1 MTEYLRFLLRNK
13 YYILVEII
21 GISLAIAFAIPMLSF
36 FSDKWEIDHGRDY
49 RYIFAASPVGTLET
63 TVGLGPQLAAA
74 VPEIESYAQVFVSG
88 ENIIHLG
95 GDALKASCM
104 AVSPDFFRFFD
115 IGFSSGYPISLSKR
129 EDVLVSARFAEA
141 LGSEPVGQSFT
152 CAGKEYVVNGVFNGW
167 SNSLLPSSDIIFNIN
182 APLLDEQW
190 ALPADYWDNIATFVR
205 IQTGAGINDVTEKC
219 KTVCKAFYSSYY
231 AKHPE
236 AVDKFRLIRYD
247 RISSNINNDF
257 LTQTWGLSLWAI
269 ELFGLIL
276 FLFAILNFINLNVAL
291 STNRGK
297 EWGLKKLLGSSE
309 KGIRLSSFLETL
321 FVTSIC
327 FLLGYALSRYIVP
340 VFNNFFHATHTY
352 IEVDGSLT
360 ARKVLYYALFI
371 LFLSA
376 TTSFIPSGI
385 AARFSPIDIVNGGYR
400 AKIRKDT
407 SNILIGIQCF
417 ISVILLSVSI
427 LFFAQY
433 KKMVDRP
440 QGKADNQAYV
450 ISGNYSEEALSRA
463 ANALRSLPFVQAVG
477 KANDCPG
484 DGSYSWVTL
493 KAEDGAGTPLY
504 VIQCDKEAFK
514 AFGFSTETGTAVSE
528 GLWLTRS
535 ADVDHSLLVE
545 RFGEGVKGFVA
556 DFVMNAEHLVP
567 AAVMVSDQG
576 DFNRLVISTAGYSES
591 YPTII
596 LQTFKDAFSD
606 ADSVYEPPAFAG
618 YVRQFFERA
627 MQPTKAILAM
637 VAVFTVLAL
646 VLTALGLFAMS
657 SYYVSLHRKET
668 AIRKVYGASGS
679 DELRRNIL
687 RYLWIVVV
695 AGIFGLA
702 VSVLINSVIIQ
713 NYSYRLAYTFWVY
726 LLALAV
732 IMGTA
737 FLSVYYQAK
746 GVAMS
751 NPAYFIRDE

>member
-1 MTEYLRFLLRNK
+1 MIEYLRFLLRNK

-49 RYIFAASPVGTLET
+49 RYIFATSPVGTLET

-152 CAGKEYVVNGVFNGW
+152 CAGKEYVVNGVFNDW
-167 SNSLLPSSDIIFNIN
+167 SNSLLPSSDIIFGIN
-182 APLLDEQW
+182 SPLFDEQW
-190 ALPADYWDNIATFVR
+190 ALPAGYWDVIATFVR
-205 IQTGAGINDVTEKC
+205 IQKDAGINDVTEKC
-219 KTVCKAFYSSYY
+219 KAVCKAFYSSYY
-231 AKHPE
+231 AQHPE

-376 TTSFIPSGI
+376 TTSFIPAGI

-433 KKMVDRP
+433 KKMADRP
-440 QGKADNQAYV
+440 QGKVDNQAYV
-450 ISGNYSEEALSRA
+450 ISGNYTEEALSRA

-535 ADVDHSLLVE
+535 ADVDYSLLVE

-556 DFVMNAEHLVP
+556 DFVVNAEHLVP

-591 YPTII
+591 YPTTI

-679 DELRRNIL
+679 NELRRNIL

-737 FLSVYYQAK
+737 FLSVYYQVK

>member
-1 MTEYLRFLLRNK
+1 MIEYLRFLLRNK

-21 GISLAIAFAIPMLSF
+21 GISLAIAFAVPMLSF

-115 IGFSSGYPISLSKR
+115 IGFSSGSPISLSKR

-141 LGSEPVGQSFT
+141 LGSDPVGQSFT

-167 SNSLLPSSDIIFNIN
+167 SNSLLPSSDIIFNIH

-190 ALPADYWDNIATFVR
+190 ALPAGYWDDIATFVR

-231 AKHPE
+231 AQHPE
-236 AVDKFRLIRYD
+236 AASKFRLIRYD

-340 VFNNFFHATHTY
+340 VLNNFFHATHTY

-376 TTSFIPSGI
+376 TTSFIPAGI

-433 KKMVDRP
+433 KKMADRP
-440 QGKADNQAYV
+440 QGKVDNHAYV
-450 ISGNYSEEALSRA
+450 ISGNYSEEALSRT

-484 DGSYSWVTL
+484 DGSYSRVTL

-556 DFVMNAEHLVP
+556 DFVVDAEHLVP

-596 LQTFKDAFSD
+596 LQTFKEAFSD

-737 FLSVYYQAK
+737 FLSVYYQVK

>member
-1 MTEYLRFLLRNK
+1 MIEYLRFLLRNK

-104 AVSPDFFRFFD
+104 AVSPDFFRLFD

-141 LGSEPVGQSFT
+141 LGSDPVGQSFT

-190 ALPADYWDNIATFVR
+190 ALPAGYWDDIVTFVR

-219 KTVCKAFYSSYY
+219 KTVCKALYSSYY
-231 AKHPE
+231 AQHPE

-360 ARKVLYYALFI
+360 ARKVFYYALFI
-371 LFLSA
+371 LLLSA
-376 TTSFIPSGI
+376 TTSFIPAGI

-433 KKMVDRP
+433 KKMADRP
-440 QGKADNQAYV
+440 QGKVDNHAYV
-450 ISGNYSEEALSRA
+450 ISGNYSEEALSRSV
-463 ANALRSLPFVQAVG
+463 NALRSLPFVQAVG

-556 DFVMNAEHLVP
+556 DFVVNAEHLVP

-679 DELRRNIL
+679 DEIRRNIL

-726 LLALAV
+726 LLAQAV

-737 FLSVYYQAK
+737 FLSVYYQVK

>member
-1 MTEYLRFLLRNK
+1 MIEYLRFLLRNK

-49 RYIFAASPVGTLET
+49 RYIFATSPVGTLET

-152 CAGKEYVVNGVFNGW
+152 CAGKEYVVNGVFNDW
-167 SNSLLPSSDIIFNIN
+167 SNSLLPSSDIIFGIN
-182 APLLDEQW
+182 SPLFDEQW
-190 ALPADYWDNIATFVR
+190 ALPAGYWDDIATFVR
-205 IQTGAGINDVTEKC
+205 IQKDAGINDVTEKC
-219 KTVCKAFYSSYY
+219 KAVCKAFYSSYY
-231 AKHPE
+231 AQHPE

-376 TTSFIPSGI
+376 TTSFIPAGI

-433 KKMVDRP
+433 KKMADRP
-440 QGKADNQAYV
+440 QGKVDNQAYV
-450 ISGNYSEEALSRA
+450 ISGNYTEEALSRA

-535 ADVDHSLLVE
+535 ADVDYSLLVE

-556 DFVMNAEHLVP
+556 DFVVNAEHLVP

-591 YPTII
+591 YPTTI

-737 FLSVYYQAK
+737 FLSVYYQVK

>member
-1 MTEYLRFLLRNK
+1 MIEYLRFLLRNK

-49 RYIFAASPVGTLET
+49 RYIFAASPVETLET

-152 CAGKEYVVNGVFNGW
+152 CAGKEYVVSGVFNGW

-190 ALPADYWDNIATFVR
+190 ALPAGYWDDIATFVR
-205 IQTGAGINDVTEKC
+205 IQTGARINDVTEKC

-236 AVDKFRLIRYD
+236 AASKFRLIRYD

-257 LTQTWGLSLWAI
+257 LTQTWGVSLWAI
-269 ELFGLIL
+269 EFFGLIL

-340 VFNNFFHATHTY
+340 VLNNFFHATHTY

-376 TTSFIPSGI
+376 TTSFIPAGI

-433 KKMVDRP
+433 KKMADRP
-440 QGKADNQAYV
+440 QGKVDNHAYV
-450 ISGNYSEEALSRA
+450 ISGNYSEEALSRT

-556 DFVMNAEHLVP
+556 DFVVSAEHLVP

-627 MQPTKAILAM
+627 MRPTKAILAM

-737 FLSVYYQAK
+737 FLSVYYQVK

>member
-1 MTEYLRFLLRNK
+1 MIEYLRFLLRNK

-433 KKMVDRP
+433 KKMADRP

-737 FLSVYYQAK
+737 FLSVYYQVK

>member
-1 MTEYLRFLLRNK
+1 MIEYLRFLLRNK
-13 YYILVEII
+13 YYITVEII
-21 GISLAIAFAIPMLSF
+21 GISIAIAFAVPMLSF

-49 RYIFAASPVGTLET
+49 KHVFAASPVGTLET
-63 TVGLGPQLAAA
+63 TVGLGPQLATA

-88 ENIIHLG
+88 ENTIHFG

-104 AVSPDFFRFFD
+104 AVNPGFFQFFD
-115 IGFSSGYPISLSKR
+115 IGFSAGSPSSLSKR
-129 EDVLVSARFAEA
+129 EDVLVSTRFAEA
-141 LGSEPVGQSFT
+141 LGSEPVGQSLT
-152 CAGKEYVVNGVFNGW
+152 CAGKEYVVNGVFNDW
-167 SNSLLPSSDIIFNIN
+167 SNSLLPSSDILFGIS

-190 ALPADYWDNIATFVR
+190 ALPDGYWDDIATFVR
-205 IQTGAGINDVTEKC
+205 IQKGAGINDVTEKC
-219 KTVCKAFYSSYY
+219 KAVCKAFYSSYY
-231 AKHPE
+231 AQHPE
-236 AVDKFRLIRYD
+236 AASKFKLIRYD
-247 RISSNINNDF
+247 RISSNINNYF

-340 VFNNFFHATHTY
+340 ILNNFFHATHTF
-352 IEVDGSLT
+352 IEVDGGLT
-360 ARKVLYYALFI
+360 ARKVFYYALFI
-371 LFLSA
+371 LLLSA
-376 TTSFIPSGI
+376 ITSFIPAGI

-433 KKMVDRP
+433 KKMADRP

-450 ISGNYSEEALSRA
+450 ISGNYTEEALSRA

-484 DGSYSWVTL
+484 DGNYSWVTL
-493 KAEDGAGTPLY
+493 KAEDGAETPLY
-504 VIQCDKEAFK
+504 VIQCDKEAFE

-545 RFGEGVKGFVA
+545 RFGEGVKGFVS
-556 DFVMNAEHLVP
+556 DFVVNAEHLVP

-576 DFNRLVISTAGYSES
+576 DFNRLVISTAGKSES
-591 YPTII
+591 YPTAI
-596 LQTFKDAFSD
+596 LQTFKDAFSET
-606 ADSVYEPPAFAG
+606 DSAYEPPAYAG
-618 YVRQFFERA
+618 YVGQFFERA
-627 MQPTKAILAM
+627 MQPTKAILTM
-637 VAVFTVLAL
+637 VAVFTILAL
-646 VLTALGLFAMS
+646 VLTALGLMAMS
-657 SYYVSLHRKET
+657 TYYVSLHRKET
-668 AIRKVYGASGS
+668 AIRKVYGATGN
-679 DELRRNIL
+679 DELQRNVI
-687 RYLWIVVV
+687 RYLRIVMI
-695 AGIFGLA
+695 ASILGLA
-702 VSVLINSVIIQ
+702 VSVLINSAIIQ
-713 NYSYRLAYTFWVY
+713 SYSYRLSFTFWVY
-726 LLALAV
+726 LLALLL

-737 FLSVYYQAK
+737 FISVYFQARS
-746 GVAMS
+746 VAMN

>member
-1 MTEYLRFLLRNK
+1 MIEYLRFLLRNK

-190 ALPADYWDNIATFVR
+190 ALPAAYWDDIATFVR

-231 AKHPE
+231 AQHPE

-376 TTSFIPSGI
+376 TTSFIPAGI

-433 KKMVDRP
+433 KKMADRP
-440 QGKADNQAYV
+440 QGKVDNHAYV
-450 ISGNYSEEALSRA
+450 ISGNYSEEALSRTV
-463 ANALRSLPFVQAVG
+463 NALRSLPFVQAVG

-556 DFVMNAEHLVP
+556 DFVVNAEHLVP

-627 MQPTKAILAM
+627 MQPTKAILTM
-637 VAVFTVLAL
+637 VAVFAILAL
-646 VLTALGLFAMS
+646 VLTALGLIAMS
-657 SYYVSLHRKET
+657 TYYVSLHRKET
-668 AIRKVYGASGS
+668 AIRKVYGATGHN
-679 DELRRNIL
+679 ELQRNVF
-687 RYLWIVVV
+687 RYLGIVMV
-695 AGIFGLA
+695 ASVFGLA

-713 NYSYRLAYTFWVY
+713 NYSYRLSFTFWVY
-726 LLALAV
+726 LLALGL

-737 FLSVYYQAK
+737 FVSVYFQARS
-746 GVAMS
+746 VAMN

>member
-1 MTEYLRFLLRNK
+1 MIEYLRFLLRNK
-13 YYILVEII
+13 YYILVEFI

-152 CAGKEYVVNGVFNGW
+152 CAGKEYVVTGVFNGW

-190 ALPADYWDNIATFVR
+190 ALPAGYWDDIATFVR
-205 IQTGAGINDVTEKC
+205 IQTGSGINDVTEKC

-231 AKHPE
+231 AQHPE
-236 AVDKFRLIRYD
+236 AASKFRLIRYD

-340 VFNNFFHATHTY
+340 FFNNFFHATHTY

-376 TTSFIPSGI
+376 TTSFIPAGI

-433 KKMVDRP
+433 KKMADRP
-440 QGKADNQAYV
+440 QGKVDNYAYV
-450 ISGNYSEEALSRA
+450 ISGNYSEEALSRTV
-463 ANALRSLPFVQAVG
+463 NALRSLPFVLAVG

-484 DGSYSWVTL
+484 DGSHSWVTL

-535 ADVDHSLLVE
+535 ADFDHSLLVE

-556 DFVMNAEHLVP
+556 DFVVNAEHLVP

-627 MQPTKAILAM
+627 IQPTKAILAM

-737 FLSVYYQAK
+737 FLSVYYQVK

>member
-433 KKMVDRP
+433 KKMADRP